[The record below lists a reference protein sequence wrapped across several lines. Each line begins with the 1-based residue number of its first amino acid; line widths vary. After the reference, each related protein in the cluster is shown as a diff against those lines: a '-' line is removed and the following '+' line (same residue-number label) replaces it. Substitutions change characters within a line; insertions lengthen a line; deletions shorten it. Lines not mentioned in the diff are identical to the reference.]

1 MADACCADKTFD
13 GVSSEYRRALVVVI
27 AINVVMFIVEIAAGA
42 AAGSKALQADA
53 LDFAGDAATYGLS
66 LAVIGASV
74 KTRATASLVKAASLA
89 AFAGFILFTT
99 GLSFIS
105 GEIPNAGIISGV
117 GLLALLANLAS
128 VFILLRWRDGDSNV
142 RSVWLC
148 SRNDAIGNLA
158 VIAAGALVAM
168 TGSRFP
174 DLLVAAALA
183 GLFLTSA
190 AQITRRAMSEQRNLL
205 VGQPAPAGDACAA
218 DRDQPT
224 SVSALK

>member
-66 LAVIGASV
+66 LAVIGASL
-74 KTRATASLVKAASLA
+74 KTRATASLVKAASLG
-89 AFAGFILFTT
+89 AFAVYILATT
-99 GLSFIS
+99 ALRFVG
-105 GEIPNAGIISGV
+105 GETPDANLIGGV

-148 SRNDAIGNLA
+148 SRNDAIGNIA

-168 TGSRFP
+168 TGSRYP

-218 DRDQPT
+218 DRDPPT
-224 SVSALK
+224 SVSAST